1 MPSVEERLATL
12 EGRIQEQAVFMA
24 DVRGSTVEAI
34 RDLRRDIDRQFQLID
49 RRFEQVDR
57 RFEQVDQRF
66 EQVDQRFEQVDQRFD
81 RVDQRFDRLEHLMMW
96 MLGVTL
102 TGFTAV
108 MVAVIGSISGLR

>member
-24 DVRGSTVEAI
+24 DVRGSTVDAI
-34 RDLRRDIDRQFQLID
+34 RELRRD
-49 RRFEQVDR
+49 
-57 RFEQVDQRF
+57 VDQRF
-66 EQVDQRFEQVDQRFD
+66 EELRRDVDQRFEHVDRRFD
-81 RVDQRFDRLEHLMMW
+81 RVERLVMW

-108 MVAVIGSISGLR
+108 VAAVIGSMSALR

>member
-24 DVRGSTVEAI
+24 DVRGSTAEAI
-34 RDLRRDIDRQFQLID
+34 RELRRDIDQRFQL
-49 RRFEQVDR
+49 VDR

-66 EQVDQRFEQVDQRFD
+66 DQIDRRFD
-81 RVDQRFDRLEHLMMW
+81 RVERLLMW
-96 MLGVTL
+96 MFGATL

-108 MVAVIGSISGLR
+108 MAAAIGGVLRLR

>member
-34 RDLRRDIDRQFQLID
+34 RDLRRD
-49 RRFEQVDR
+49 
-57 RFEQVDQRF
+57 VDQRF
-66 EQVDQRFEQVDQRFD
+66 EHVDRRFD
-81 RVDQRFDRLEHLMMW
+81 RVERLVMW

-108 MVAVIGSISGLR
+108 VAAVIGSMSGLR

>member
-34 RDLRRDIDRQFQLID
+34 RDLRREIDRQFESVD
-49 RRFEQVDR
+49 RQFENVDRQFENVDR
-57 RFEQVDQRF
+57 RFEHVDR
-66 EQVDQRFEQVDQRFD
+66 RFD
-81 RVDQRFDRLEHLMMW
+81 RVERLVMW

-108 MVAVIGSISGLR
+108 IAAVIGSIAGLR

>member
-12 EGRIQEQAVFMA
+12 EGRVQEQAVFMA

-34 RDLRRDIDRQFQLID
+34 RELRRD
-49 RRFEQVDR
+49 
-57 RFEQVDQRF
+57 VDQRF
-66 EQVDQRFEQVDQRFD
+66 EHVDRRFD
-81 RVDQRFDRLEHLMMW
+81 RVERLVMW

-108 MVAVIGSISGLR
+108 VAAVIGSMSGLR

>member
-24 DVRGSTVEAI
+24 DVRGSTVDAI
-34 RDLRRDIDRQFQLID
+34 RELRRD
-49 RRFEQVDR
+49 
-57 RFEQVDQRF
+57 VDQRF
-66 EQVDQRFEQVDQRFD
+66 EELRRDVDQRFKELRRDVDQRFEHVDRRFD
-81 RVDQRFDRLEHLMMW
+81 RVERLVMW

-108 MVAVIGSISGLR
+108 VAAVIGSTSALR

>member
-24 DVRGSTVEAI
+24 DVRGSTVDAI
-34 RDLRRDIDRQFQLID
+34 RELRRD
-49 RRFEQVDR
+49 
-57 RFEQVDQRF
+57 VDQRF
-66 EQVDQRFEQVDQRFD
+66 EELRRDVDQRFEHVDRRFD
-81 RVDQRFDRLEHLMMW
+81 RVERLVMW

-108 MVAVIGSISGLR
+108 VAAVIGSMSGLR

>member
-34 RDLRRDIDRQFQLID
+34 RELRREIERQFEHVDRQFEHVERQFENVE
-49 RRFEQVDR
+49 RRFEH
-57 RFEQVDQRF
+57 VDQRF
-66 EQVDQRFEQVDQRFD
+66 EDVDQRFEHVDRRFD
-81 RVDQRFDRLEHLMMW
+81 RVERLVMW

-108 MVAVIGSISGLR
+108 IAAVIGSIAALR

>member
-1 MPSVEERLATL
+1 VPSVEERLATL

-34 RDLRRDIDRQFQLID
+34 RELRRD
-49 RRFEQVDR
+49 
-57 RFEQVDQRF
+57 VDQRF
-66 EQVDQRFEQVDQRFD
+66 EHVDRRFD
-81 RVDQRFDRLEHLMMW
+81 RVERLVMW

-108 MVAVIGSISGLR
+108 VAAVIGSMSGLR

>member
-34 RDLRRDIDRQFQLID
+34 RELRRD
-49 RRFEQVDR
+49 
-57 RFEQVDQRF
+57 VDQRF
-66 EQVDQRFEQVDQRFD
+66 EHVDRRFD
-81 RVDQRFDRLEHLMMW
+81 RVERLVMW

-108 MVAVIGSISGLR
+108 VAAVIGSMSALR

>member
-34 RDLRRDIDRQFQLID
+34 RVLRRD
-49 RRFEQVDR
+49 
-57 RFEQVDQRF
+57 VDQRF
-66 EQVDQRFEQVDQRFD
+66 EHVDRRFD
-81 RVDQRFDRLEHLMMW
+81 RVERLVMW

-108 MVAVIGSISGLR
+108 VAAVIGSMSALR

>member
-34 RDLRRDIDRQFQLID
+34 RELRREIDRQFEHVERQFENVE
-49 RRFEQVDR
+49 RRFEH
-57 RFEQVDQRF
+57 VDQRF
-66 EQVDQRFEQVDQRFD
+66 EDVDQRFEHVDRRFD
-81 RVDQRFDRLEHLMMW
+81 RVERLVMW

-108 MVAVIGSISGLR
+108 IAAVIGSIAALR

>member
-34 RDLRRDIDRQFQLID
+34 RELRRD
-49 RRFEQVDR
+49 
-57 RFEQVDQRF
+57 VDQRF
-66 EQVDQRFEQVDQRFD
+66 EHVDRRFD
-81 RVDQRFDRLEHLMMW
+81 RVERLVMW

-108 MVAVIGSISGLR
+108 VAAVIGSMSGLR

>member
-24 DVRGSTVEAI
+24 DVRGSTVDAI
-34 RDLRRDIDRQFQLID
+34 RELRRD
-49 RRFEQVDR
+49 
-57 RFEQVDQRF
+57 VDQRF
-66 EQVDQRFEQVDQRFD
+66 EELRRDVDQRFEHVDWRFD
-81 RVDQRFDRLEHLMMW
+81 RVERLVMW

-108 MVAVIGSISGLR
+108 VAAVIGSMSGLR